1 MQLCSKDVIIQEV
14 KEVSIMRSVFITG
27 ATKGIG
33 YATAKKFLENGDF
46 VFVNYCSDDV
56 SAHVVEEEFQERFP
70 NSFLFIK
77 GDVSKESDVVRM
89 SDIVQKKVEHLD
101 VLVNNA
107 GIAIDT
113 TYEDKT
119 VANFQKTLNVN
130 LIGPFLVSK
139 YFAPLMD
146 VGSIINVSSTNGI
159 NTNYIE
165 SLDYDASKAGLI
177 SLTKNLS
184 LQYAPRIRVNAV
196 APGWVLTPMNQNL
209 DSEFI
214 EEECKKTSLG
224 RFAEPMEIA
233 NVIFFLAN
241 SEASFMTGSVVV
253 VDGGYHG

>member
-1 MQLCSKDVIIQEV
+1 
-14 KEVSIMRSVFITG
+14 
-27 ATKGIG
+27 
-33 YATAKKFLENGDF
+33 
-46 VFVNYCSDDV
+46 
-56 SAHVVEEEFQERFP
+56 
-70 NSFLFIK
+70 
-77 GDVSKESDVVRM
+77 M

-139 YFAPLMD
+139 YFAPLME

-214 EEECKKTSLG
+214 EEECEKTSLG

-233 NVIFFLAN
+233 NVIFFLAS

>member
-1 MQLCSKDVIIQEV
+1 ME
-14 KEVSIMRSVFITG
+14 
-27 ATKGIG
+27 
-33 YATAKKFLENGDF
+33 
-46 VFVNYCSDDV
+46 
-56 SAHVVEEEFQERFP
+56 
-70 NSFLFIK
+70 
-77 GDVSKESDVVRM
+77 
-89 SDIVQKKVEHLD
+89 
-101 VLVNNA
+101 
-107 GIAIDT
+107 
-113 TYEDKT
+113 
-119 VANFQKTLNVN
+119 
-130 LIGPFLVSK
+130 
-139 YFAPLMD
+139 

-233 NVIFFLAN
+233 NVIFFF
-241 SEASFMTGSVVV
+241 SK
-253 VDGGYHG
+253 

>member
-1 MQLCSKDVIIQEV
+1 M
-14 KEVSIMRSVFITG
+14 G
-27 ATKGIG
+27 
-33 YATAKKFLENGDF
+33 
-46 VFVNYCSDDV
+46 
-56 SAHVVEEEFQERFP
+56 AHVVEEEFQERFP

-89 SDIVQKKVEHLD
+89 SDIVQKRVAHLD

-139 YFAPLMD
+139 YFAPLME

-184 LQYAPRIRVNAV
+184 LQY
-196 APGWVLTPMNQNL
+196 L
-209 DSEFI
+209 
-214 EEECKKTSLG
+214 
-224 RFAEPMEIA
+224 
-233 NVIFFLAN
+233 LAL
-241 SEASFMTGSVVV
+241 
-253 VDGGYHG
+253 HL

>member
-1 MQLCSKDVIIQEV
+1 
-14 KEVSIMRSVFITG
+14 MRYVLVTG

-46 VFVNYCSDDV
+46 VFGNYCTDSEN
-56 SAHVVEEEFQERFP
+56 ALYVEKEFQKQYPNRF
-70 NSFLFIK
+70 SLLK
-77 GDVSKESDVVRM
+77 GDVSKENDVIQM

-101 VLVNNA
+101 VIVNNA

-113 TYEDKT
+113 TFEDKT
-119 VANFQKTLNVN
+119 VSNFQKTLNVN

-139 YFAPLMD
+139 YFAPLMGA
-146 VGSIINVSSTNGI
+146 GSIINVSSTNGI

-165 SLDYDASKAGLI
+165 SLDYDASKAGVI

-184 LQYAPRIRVNAV
+184 LQYAPKIRVNAV

-209 DSEFI
+209 DADFVA
-214 EEECKKTSLG
+214 EECRKTSLG
-224 RFAEPMEIA
+224 RFAEPSEIA
-233 NVIFFLAN
+233 NVIFFLAS
-241 SEASFMTGSVVV
+241 SEASFMTGSIVV